1 MAEQDVKTLKKRYGN
16 CQTRKEQWRAIYEE
30 AYEYCLPMRNL
41 YDGYYEQDTPGQNKM
56 KRVFDSTA
64 IHSTA
69 RFANRIQSAL
79 FPPQQQW
86 CRLKPGSDV
95 PPERAIQ
102 AQQVLDLYNQKLFS
116 VMRQSGFDLAIG
128 EFLLDLAVGT
138 AVMLIQKGDELQP
151 VRYTAIPMY
160 QITFDEGPDGKP
172 NYVFRKFKRPFEV
185 VEKEFPGVEFPDEVL
200 QKYAEK
206 PMEYIELLEA
216 TYPNDKG
223 RFDYCLMTMEGD
235 HKILHRELKSSPW
248 VISRF
253 MVAPGEIYGRG
264 PCLYAL
270 PDIKTLNKVIELN
283 LKNASLSIGGVFTA
297 VDDGVL
303 NPQAIQIVP
312 GAIIGVSSNGGP
324 RGPSLEPLPR
334 SGDAQLS
341 NIIANDLRM
350 NVKKTLYDESLPPDN
365 MSARSATE
373 IVERMKE
380 LSQNLGAAFGRLI
393 TETMYPIVRRS
404 LELMDEEGM
413 IDLPLKVN
421 GLEVVIEPQS
431 PLAMAS
437 NMEKVS
443 NVLNFLQMSQA
454 LGGAGNVLIKP
465 EAVGDYI
472 LDNMGIDA
480 TLRTTPE
487 ERQAIMQQAMAMQ
500 QQAMQQQAMQQ
511 QAMQQ
516 QQGVTPGQPVQDTPP
531 EGEVA
536 GGEPSG

>member
-1 MAEQDVKTLKKRYGN
+1 MAQDVKALKKRYSY
-16 CQTRKEQWRAIYEE
+16 CQNRKEQWRAIYEE

-86 CRLKPGSDV
+86 CRLRPGSDV
-95 PPERAIQ
+95 PKERSVQ
-102 AQQVLDLYNQKLFS
+102 AQQVLDAYNEKLFS

-160 QITFDEGPDGKP
+160 QITFDEGPNGKP
-172 NYVFRKFKRPFEV
+172 NHVYRKFKRPFEA
-185 VEKEFPGVEFPDEVL
+185 VEKEFPGVEFPPEVIE
-200 QKYAEK
+200 KYQNR

-216 TYPNDKG
+216 TYPNEKG
-223 RFDYCLMTMEGD
+223 KFDYCLMTMEGD
-235 HKILHRELKSSPW
+235 HKILHREMKSSPW

-324 RGPSLEPLPR
+324 RGPSLAPLPR

-393 TETMYPIVRRS
+393 NETMYPIVRRS

-421 GLEVVIEPQS
+421 GLEITIDPQS

-443 NVLNFLQMSQA
+443 NVLQFLQVSQA
-454 LGGAGNVLIKP
+454 LGGAGNALIKP

-472 LDNMGIDA
+472 LDKMGIDA
-480 TLRTTPE
+480 SLRTTPE

-500 QQAMQQQAMQQ
+500 QQMAQQQA
-511 QAMQQ
+511 A
-516 QQGVTPGQPVQDTPP
+516 PGQPGP
-531 EGEVA
+531 EGPA
-536 GGEPSG
+536 APPAPPGGAPIDG

>member
-1 MAEQDVKTLKKRYGN
+1 
-16 CQTRKEQWRAIYEE
+16 
-30 AYEYCLPMRNL
+30 
-41 YDGYYEQDTPGQNKM
+41 
-56 KRVFDSTA
+56 
-64 IHSTA
+64 
-69 RFANRIQSAL
+69 
-79 FPPQQQW
+79 
-86 CRLKPGSDV
+86 
-95 PPERAIQ
+95 
-102 AQQVLDLYNQKLFS
+102 
-116 VMRQSGFDLAIG
+116 
-128 EFLLDLAVGT
+128 
-138 AVMLIQKGDELQP
+138 
-151 VRYTAIPMY
+151 
-160 QITFDEGPDGKP
+160 
-172 NYVFRKFKRPFEV
+172 
-185 VEKEFPGVEFPDEVL
+185 
-200 QKYAEK
+200 
-206 PMEYIELLEA
+206 ME
-216 TYPNDKG
+216 
-223 RFDYCLMTMEGD
+223 
-235 HKILHRELKSSPW
+235 
-248 VISRF
+248 
-253 MVAPGEIYGRG
+253 G

-324 RGPSLEPLPR
+324 RGPSLAPLPR

-454 LGGAGNVLIKP
+454 LGGAGNALIKP

-480 TLRTTPE
+480 SLRTTPE
-487 ERQAIMQQAMAMQ
+487 ERQAIMQQVMAMQ
-500 QQAMQQQAMQQ
+500 QQAAMQQ
-511 QAMQQ
+511 QG
-516 QQGVTPGQPVQDTPP
+516 QQGAAPGPSVQEAPP
-531 EGEVA
+531 EGEVT